1 MRTGMKADVMEA
13 ISPPL
18 HMPSSSSLLAL
29 NPTNESGCPES
40 QAVSL
45 LLTAPDFRPLLC
57 CRHSTV
63 RATEDSCWH
72 FLKDAQE
79 RSRTEEGRGPGSGA
93 GWEDRGGFEMS
104 FCPNYLHGLH
114 LLSAWSSFSSTD
126 VRFVLIQLHSP
137 GGPFGTG
144 STHQSVS
151 QMARAFVV
159 WLGIERMVLRGPTW
173 TRSRASNPLTA
184 PIPGDHPEE
193 KGKESRQ

>member
-1 MRTGMKADVMEA
+1 MMRTGMKADVMEA

-18 HMPSSSSLLAL
+18 HVPSSSSLLAL

-79 RSRTEEGRGPGSGA
+79 RKKDAAQAQGRLRRPWGILDVILS
-93 GWEDRGGFEMS
+93 E
-104 FCPNYLHGLH
+104 
-114 LLSAWSSFSSTD
+114 LSAWAAFA
-126 VRFVLIQLHSP
+126 
-137 GGPFGTG
+137 
-144 STHQSVS
+144 VS
-151 QMARAFVV
+151 LEF
-159 WLGIERMVLRGPTW
+159 LFK
-173 TRSRASNPLTA
+173 
-184 PIPGDHPEE
+184 H
-193 KGKESRQ
+193 